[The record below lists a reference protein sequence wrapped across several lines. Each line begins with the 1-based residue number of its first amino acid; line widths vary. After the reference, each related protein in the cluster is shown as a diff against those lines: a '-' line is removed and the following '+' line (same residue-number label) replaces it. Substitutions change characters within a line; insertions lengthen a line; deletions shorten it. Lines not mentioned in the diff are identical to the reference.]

1 MSLCRLNQT
10 RKAYQCFLCV
20 RIWGLGWFQPVHSQA
35 LEQPT
40 WAHMPHAGPCRS
52 SVGSRLCPRTSSSG
66 LWHGAGLALLR
77 ASPCQPLPHL
87 ELRIVLTARCRFSGA
102 MGHLMNS
109 LLRRGR
115 DLPRATERP
124 CQNWDQDSA
133 VPRCQTRACLKTEHF
148 IKP

>member
-1 MSLCRLNQT
+1 VLPLCEDLRTRLVPARALPSPGTTHLSSHASCRALQEQHRLSALPQNQQLW
-10 RKAYQCFLCV
+10 AV
-20 RIWGLGWFQPVHSQA
+20 AWSWLGTA
-35 LEQPT
+35 
-40 WAHMPHAGPCRS
+40 
-52 SVGSRLCPRTSSSG
+52 
-66 LWHGAGLALLR
+66 
-77 ASPCQPLPHL
+77 ASPPCQPLPHL